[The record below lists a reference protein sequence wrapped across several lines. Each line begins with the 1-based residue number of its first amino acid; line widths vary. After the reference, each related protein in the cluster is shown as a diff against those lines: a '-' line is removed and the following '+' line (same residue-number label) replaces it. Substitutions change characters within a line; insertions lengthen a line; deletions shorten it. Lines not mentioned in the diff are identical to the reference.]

1 MSGLIANAGCCAATI
16 KIKDNF
22 QVMCRFVF
30 YRGAPI
36 RLSSLVTEPAHSII
50 HQSYHSNE
58 RAEPLNGDGFG
69 ISWYAPKISNRPVIF
84 KDISPAWNNQ
94 NLTNLAPVIRSPCI
108 VAHVRAATPGL
119 PVSQLNC
126 HPFSWGRFSFAHNGE
141 IGGFRKIRRKIQSR
155 LSEEAFDML
164 KGSTDSEHLFALF
177 ASKYD
182 RMSKKSKL
190 EAMASALSEAIATVE
205 SVKRQSGVI
214 AVSTLNLVLTDGD
227 LAVITRYVSPGEEE
241 PHSLYLHIG
250 AAYECVNG
258 VCRMRNGSDLGNTVL
273 VASEPLS
280 RDSGW
285 SRVSANSMLLVNK
298 ELSVEERP
306 FTLQ

>member
-1 MSGLIANAGCCAATI
+1 
-16 KIKDNF
+16 
-22 QVMCRFVF
+22 MCRFVF

-36 RLSSLVTEPAHSII
+36 RLSSLVTEPVHSII

-69 ISWYAPKISNRPVIF
+69 IGWYSPTESDKPVIF
-84 KDISPAWNNQ
+84 KDVSPAWNNQ
-94 NLTNLAPVIRSPCI
+94 NLTNLAPVVSSPCI
-108 VAHVRAATPGL
+108 IAHVRAATPGL

-141 IGGFRKIRRKIQSR
+141 VGGFRKIRRKIQSQ
-155 LSEEAFDML
+155 LSDEAFNL
-164 KGSTDSEHLFALF
+164 LQGSTDSELLFALF

-182 RMSKKSKL
+182 RVAGESKL
-190 EAMASALSEAIATVE
+190 EAMASALTEAIETVE
-205 SVKRQSGVI
+205 SVKRQFGI
-214 AVSTLNLVLTDGD
+214 TEASTLNLVLTDGD
-227 LAVITRYVSPGEEE
+227 LAVITRYVSPGEQE

-250 AAYECVNG
+250 AAYECING
-258 VCRMRNGSDLGNTVL
+258 VCQMRDKSEFGNTVL

-285 SRVSANSMLLVNK
+285 RLVSPNSMLLVNR

-306 FTLQ
+306 FPH